1 MADDRSTIR
10 LTPDRTDG
18 TPTAIERE
26 LAAALDVAPSPD
38 FVARVR
44 MRVTNEPTPRRAWT
58 TWMPM
63 AVGAT
68 ALAAAVMIAVIA
80 PWRGSQVRLKPDTT
94 TDVRLKPD
102 TTTDVR
108 LKADTTTD
116 VRLKADTTTDVRLKA
131 DTPTDV
137 RLKPDTTGRGPIAEP
152 EVLISAGESAAFKR
166 LVAAARVGED
176 LSALLKRAPAL
187 EDSSEIDIPLIKIE
201 PLVPQTSGEGVPQ

>member
-94 TDVRLKPD
+94 TDVRLKAD

-116 VRLKADTTTDVRLKA
+116 VRLKADTT
-131 DTPTDV
+131 TDV